1 MLKAD
6 GIAWDALAKQLERE
20 ISATVKAIS
29 TIEEKGANASELKC
43 ESKYGKAKVK
53 LMKNATLKAIL
64 PGLLLSDNKSSLV
77 PRQNPQEP
85 QLKPEKLAD
94 KVLFHVDIA
103 KEVKLIRW
111 PSDSKMEIVS
121 VSGREIHVVFT
132 SKWGAKPIKERL
144 YPQPTKP
151 LSTAARAI
159 PSANASKVVPP
170 PPSALPP
177 PQ

>member
-1 MLKAD
+1 MNT
-6 GIAWDALAKQLERE
+6 AWDALAKQLERE

-43 ESKYGKAKVK
+43 ESKYGKVEIKHAKVK

-103 KEVKLIRW
+103 KEVKLIRCAR
-111 PSDSKMEIVS
+111 
-121 VSGREIHVVFT
+121 GRDI
-132 SKWGAKPIKERL
+132 
-144 YPQPTKP
+144 
-151 LSTAARAI
+151 
-159 PSANASKVVPP
+159 
-170 PPSALPP
+170 
-177 PQ
+177 